1 MSSEPQQPDP
11 PQGSPGGQPH
21 EQAEY
26 QTPPAAQPPP
36 AGQQPGGQQPPPAGS
51 SEGGMD
57 PKVGGLLAYL
67 LGWIGG
73 LIIFLTQKDPEL
85 RFHGMQSILLNV
97 AIIAIF
103 VVLSILGGVLGAIP
117 GVGLVAGLIGLFLT
131 PLIGLASLALVIF
144 MVIKGYNQEHYKLPW
159 IGDMAENI
167 AAGNNATA

>member
-1 MSSEPQQPDP
+1 
-11 PQGSPGGQPH
+11 
-21 EQAEY
+21 
-26 QTPPAAQPPP
+26 
-36 AGQQPGGQQPPPAGS
+36 
-51 SEGGMD
+51 MD

>member
-11 PQGSPGGQPH
+11 PQEPPGGQPH

-26 QTPPAAQPPP
+26 QPPPAAQPPP
-36 AGQQPGGQQPPPAGS
+36 AGQQPPPAES
-51 SEGGMD
+51 SQGGMD

-97 AIIAIF
+97 AVIAIF
-103 VVLSILGGVLGAIP
+103 VVFSILGGILGSIP
-117 GVGLVAGLIGLFLT
+117 GLGLITGIIGLFLT
-131 PLIGLASLALVIF
+131 PLLGLAVLALVIF

>member
-11 PQGSPGGQPH
+11 PQEPPGGQPH

-26 QTPPAAQPPP
+26 QPPPAAQPPP
-36 AGQQPGGQQPPPAGS
+36 AGQQPPPAES
-51 SEGGMD
+51 SQGGMD
-57 PKVGGLLAYL
+57 PKVAGLLAYL

-97 AIIAIF
+97 AVIAIF
-103 VVLSILGGVLGAIP
+103 VVFSILGGILGSIP
-117 GVGLVAGLIGLFLT
+117 GLGLITGIIGLFLT
-131 PLIGLASLALVIF
+131 PLLGLAVLALVIF

>member
-1 MSSEPQQPDP
+1 MSSDPQQPDP
-11 PQGSPGGQPH
+11 SQQP
-21 EQAEY
+21 AG
-26 QTPPAAQPPP
+26 AQPEQP
-36 AGQQPGGQQPPPAGS
+36 AGQQPPPPPQQPAGQQQQAGS
-51 SEGGMD
+51 TQGGMD

-103 VVLSILGGVLGAIP
+103 VVLSVVGGILGAIP
-117 GVGLVAGLIGLFLT
+117 GLGLVTGLIGLFLT
-131 PLIGLASLALVIF
+131 PVIGLAAFALWIF
-144 MVIKGYNQEHYKLPW
+144 MMIKGYNVEHYKLPW

-167 AAGNNATA
+167 AAGNSATA